1 MSLFLISL
9 DRLNLFKMNYRLK
22 KVTVLGSGIMGS
34 GIACHLANV
43 GMEVVMLDIVTP
55 DLNDEESNS
64 IIERNKLVNSALQKT
79 IKSKPAPLYHKSF
92 ASRIKTGN
100 FEDDFQK
107 ITESDWII
115 EVVVENLKIKKQIF
129 EKVDKYRK
137 KGSLVS
143 SNTSSIPINLL
154 AQDRSDDFK
163 KSFCG
168 THFFN
173 PARYLRLLE
182 IIPTNDTL
190 QGVTDFFMEFGKVI
204 LGKQTVLC
212 KDTPAFIG
220 NRIGV
225 MSATEMTLLTE
236 KYNFGIEEVDA
247 MTGSLIGRP
256 STATFRLQDLVG
268 LDTGDNVS
276 RFVAENVKNDN
287 YIDRLKDRPEPKFMK
302 FLLKNKFLGN
312 KTGKG
317 FYEKTSKRDKNG
329 KSIIN
334 ALNIKTLKYEPA
346 IRPKIDFIKAAKG
359 IGLMNKRLQYIV
371 EGDTIYSQFFAE
383 YFGQLFSYAA
393 ARVPE
398 ISDQYFPIDD
408 AMRTGYFW
416 DFGPFEYWDLI
427 GFELGITLIEKVG
440 AEVPQ
445 WITKM
450 AASGKKHFYKFEDG
464 KKKYYNI
471 SLNDYVVIP
480 GMESFLILDSF
491 RSQTPLIKNSESVVH
506 DIGDGVLCFE
516 FTGKSNSIGQG
527 VGKAFIEALKIAE
540 DENWKGIVIG
550 NNAKQFSVG
559 ANLMEIGMV
568 AMQKEFDQ
576 LERFVDNFQQINMK
590 IRTSKIPIVVSTQGY
605 VFGGGCEIAMH
616 CDGGIYASESYI
628 GLVEVGVGLLPGGGG
643 TKEFALRASDDF
655 FEGDVQSPTLINYF
669 KSIAT
674 AAVSTS
680 AYEAFDLNYLKKG
693 RDEVCINTNLNIGLA
708 KEKVLELAKNYIP
721 PSARDDIQ
729 VLGRAGM
736 GVLYSAINEFRMG
749 EYMSDYDVEI
759 ARKIAY
765 VLCGGDL
772 TSSQQVS
779 EQYLLDIE
787 REGFMSLLGNQKTLD
802 RIQYLLMNNKPLR
815 N

>member
-9 DRLNLFKMNYRLK
+9 DRQKLCKMNYRLK

-43 GMEVVMLDIVTP
+43 GMEVIMLDIVTP

-471 SLNDYVVIP
+471 SLNDYVLIP

-527 VGKAFIEALKIAE
+527 VGKALIEALKIAE

-590 IRTSKIPIVVSTQGY
+590 IRTSKIPIVVATQGY

>member
-1 MSLFLISL
+1 MM
-9 DRLNLFKMNYRLK
+9 KYRLK
-22 KVTVLGSGIMGS
+22 KVAVLGSGVMGS

-43 GMEVVMLDIVTP
+43 GMEVLMLDMVTP
-55 DLNDEESNS
+55 NLDSS
-64 IIERNKLVNSALQKT
+64 QSKVKAQRNKMVDMALQNS
-79 IKSKPAPLYHKSF
+79 IKSKPAPLYHNSF
-92 ASRIKTGN
+92 ASRIRTGN
-100 FEDDFQK
+100 FEDDFEQ
-107 ITESDWII
+107 IQDADWII

-129 EKVDKYRK
+129 EKVEQYRK

-143 SNTSSIPINLL
+143 SNTSSIPIHLL
-154 AQDRSDDFK
+154 AEGRSDDFK
-163 KSFCG
+163 ACFCG

-182 IIPTNDTL
+182 VIPIKET
-190 QGVTDFFMEFGKVI
+190 QQVVVDFFMEFGKRT

-225 MSATEMTLLTE
+225 MSGTEMTLLTE
-236 KYNFGIEEVDA
+236 QFQFKIEEVDA

-256 STATFRLQDLVG
+256 NTATFRLQDLVG
-268 LDTGDNVS
+268 LDTGDKVS
-276 RFVAENVKNDN
+276 RFVRDNVTGDA
-287 YIDRLKDRPEPKFMK
+287 YIDKLKDRPEPKFMK
-302 FLLKNKFLGN
+302 FLLEHSFLGN

-317 FYEKTSKRDKNG
+317 FYEKTQKKDENG
-329 KSIIN
+329 NSIIN
-334 ALNIKTLKYEPA
+334 ALNLQTLTYETA
-346 IRPKIDFIKAAKG
+346 IRPKMEVVKTAKG
-359 IGLMNKRLQYIV
+359 MELMNKRLQFLV
-371 EGDTIYSQFFAE
+371 EGETREQQFFSA
-383 YFGQLFSYAA
+383 YFGQLFGYAA
-393 ARVPE
+393 ARIPE
-398 ISDQYFPIDD
+398 ISDQYFPVDD

-416 DFGPFEYWDLI
+416 DYGPFEYWDLI
-427 GFELGITLIEKVG
+427 GFDLGVRLIENAG
-440 AEVPQ
+440 ASLPKWVQEM
-445 WITKM
+445 K
-450 AASGKKHFYKFEDG
+450 ASGNTQFYKFEG
-464 KKKYYNI
+464 GQKKYYNT
-471 SLNDYVVIP
+471 SSKQYEAVP
-480 GMESFLILDSF
+480 GTESFILLDSY
-491 RSQTPLIKNSESVVH
+491 REQAPVIKNSECVVH
-506 DIGDGVLCFE
+506 DIGDGVLCLE
-516 FTGKSNSIGQG
+516 FTSKSNSIGEG
-527 VGKAFIEALKIAE
+527 IGKAFLEAIELAE
-540 DENWKGIVIG
+540 AGNWNGLVIG

-559 ANLMEIGMV
+559 ANLMNIGMV
-568 AMQKEFDQ
+568 AMQKQFDV
-576 LERFVDNFQQINMK
+576 LERFVDDFQQINMR
-590 IRTSKIPIVVSTQGY
+590 IRTSKIPVVVATQGY

-616 CDGGIYASESYI
+616 CDAGIYAAESYI

-643 TKEFALRASDDF
+643 TKEFALRASDEF

-680 AYEAFDLNYLKKG
+680 AYEAYDLKYLQKE
-693 RDEVCINTNLNIGLA
+693 RDEVCVNTVMNIGLA
-708 KEKVLELAKNYIP
+708 KEKVLDLAKNYIP
-721 PSARDDIQ
+721 PAARQDIN

-765 VLCGGDL
+765 VMCGGDL
-772 TSSQQVS
+772 TSPQQVS